1 MKKIFLI
8 AFMFLFYGV
17 AQADRLTLTTPQLV
31 APPEATDIEV
41 AKYVFDI
48 EDRTNL
54 LTVTFYYLDA
64 DGNRIYGL
72 DEKIRQ
78 NWRCRNIADNP
89 TTPEDETNTCWSDV
103 IRYAI
108 RCPQDEGTFI
118 GIGLRTL
125 IWNKMKNDPSIV
137 TPGNDGTFDD

>member
-8 AFMFLFYGV
+8 AFMFLFCGV

-108 RCPQDEGTFI
+108 RCPQDAGQFI

-125 IWNKMKNDPSIV
+125 IWNKMKNDPAIV
-137 TPGNDGTFDD
+137 TPGNDGIFDD

>member
-1 MKKIFLI
+1 
-8 AFMFLFYGV
+8 MFLLLFFGV
-17 AQADRLTLTTPQLV
+17 AQADKITLNTPQLV

-41 AKYVFDI
+41 AKYIFDI
-48 EDRTNL
+48 ENRTNQL
-54 LTVTFYYLDA
+54 IVIFYYLDA
-64 DGNRIYGL
+64 SGNRIYGL
-72 DEKIRQ
+72 DEKIEQ
-78 NWRCRNIADNP
+78 KFRCRNIADNP
-89 TTPEDETNTCWSDV
+89 STAEDETSTCWSDV

-108 RCPQDEGTFI
+108 RCPQDEGTII